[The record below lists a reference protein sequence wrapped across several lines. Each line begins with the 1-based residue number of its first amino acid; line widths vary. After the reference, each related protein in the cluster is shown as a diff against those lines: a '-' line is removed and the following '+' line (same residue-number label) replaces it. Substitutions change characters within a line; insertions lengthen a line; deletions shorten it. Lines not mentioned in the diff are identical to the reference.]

1 MTNNSAVVRSIATF
15 TLDTG
20 KCPPWLFKRMVRLA
34 RVIAIAIIEEFG
46 SEEFLRRLADPVWF
60 QSFGTLLAFDWNASG
75 LTTTTLG
82 ALKVA
87 LRGLEKDLNVF
98 VCGGKGRVS
107 RKTPDEILFWSD
119 KLGLSQESYENL
131 VKASKLSAKVDNT
144 LVQDGFVLYHHNF
157 IFDRQGN
164 WVVVQQGMNT
174 SLSKARR
181 YHWFSK
187 SVKDFVELPHS
198 GIQSEATLKQV
209 FNLILPEAKKN
220 KEGLLELVKE
230 KRELFYEIKRIQN
243 LKTGYQLNLLELS
256 EQDFSFHPIELENF
270 SLKEKFLPAFLK
282 EAFSDSRVLK
292 AIEMAASKE
301 PKSFESLVLTRGIGP
316 KTIRALSL
324 TAELIFGAKPSW
336 EDPVRYSYAFGGKDG
351 VPYPV
356 ERKEYDKIIEVLELA
371 IKKSKLSFSEKNIAL
386 YKVERLF

>member
-1 MTNNSAVVRSIATF
+1 MSRNSAIIRSVATF

-20 KCPPWLFKRMVRLA
+20 KCPSWLFKRMVRLA
-34 RVIAIAIIEEFG
+34 RVITIAIIEEFG
-46 SEEFLRRLADPVWF
+46 TEEFLRRLSDPVWF

-87 LRGLEKDLNVF
+87 IKGLEKDLNIF
-98 VCGGKGRVS
+98 VCGGKGRSS

-119 KLGLSQESYENL
+119 KLGLSQQAYENL

-164 WVVVQQGMNT
+164 WVVIQQGMNT
-174 SLSKARR
+174 LLSKARR

-187 SVKDFVELPHS
+187 SVKNFVELPHS
-198 GIQSEATLKQV
+198 GIQSQITLDQV
-209 FNLILPEAKKN
+209 FNLVLPEARKN
-220 KEGLLELVKE
+220 KKGLLELVKE
-230 KRELFYEIKRIQN
+230 KRAFFYEIKRIQN
-243 LKTGYQLNLLELS
+243 LKTGYQFNLLELS
-256 EQDFSFHPIELENF
+256 KQDFSSHPIEFEDF

-292 AIEMAASKE
+292 AIERAVSKE
-301 PKSFESLVLTRGIGP
+301 PKSFESLVLTHGIGP

-324 TAELIFGAKPSW
+324 TAELIFGAKPSY
-336 EDPVRYSYAFGGKDG
+336 EDPVRYSYTFGGKDG

-356 ERKEYDKIIEVLELA
+356 ERKEYDKIIEVLERA
-371 IKKSKLSFSEKNIAL
+371 IKKSRLGFSEKKQAIG
-386 YKVERLF
+386 KIERLF